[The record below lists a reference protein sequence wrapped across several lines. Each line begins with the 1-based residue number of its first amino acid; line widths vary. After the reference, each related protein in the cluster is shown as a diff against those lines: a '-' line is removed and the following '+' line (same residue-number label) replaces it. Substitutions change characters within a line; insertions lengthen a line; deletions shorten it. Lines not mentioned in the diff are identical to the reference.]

1 LQAGLTKYK
10 GSIAQTH
17 FMRSKLPKGDF
28 IRFIRVI
35 NMKNSILLLGFIA
48 SAGLS
53 FANLPFSRASASEP
67 QSSVTTAQKNWTQIN
82 YTATDEDGNKEDVKT
97 GKKGK

>member
-1 LQAGLTKYK
+1 
-10 GSIAQTH
+10 
-17 FMRSKLPKGDF
+17 MRSKLPKGDF
-28 IRFIRVI
+28 IRFIRGI
-35 NMKNSILLLGFIA
+35 KMKNSILLLGFVA

-53 FANLPFSRASASEP
+53 FVNLPFSKASASEP
-67 QSSVTTAQKNWTQIN
+67 KPSVTTTQKSWTQIN